1 MNYRHAFH
9 AGNFAD
15 VVKHAVLALIVEH
28 LKAKPA
34 PFRVIDTHAG
44 IGLYDLAGDAAE
56 RTGEW
61 RDGIGRLVAAPPQ
74 GRAADLLAPY
84 LTAIA
89 AANGLTSPAHLTTE
103 RLVRYPGSPLIT
115 RSGLRPTDRATAIE
129 LHPQDAATLA
139 ALFAG
144 DARLKVVELDGW
156 LAPKSFLPPK
166 ERRGLL
172 VIDPPFEAPGDF
184 DRIVTAL
191 VEANRR
197 FAHGIALIWHPVKSA
212 GELGRHR
219 AALAATGIRRI
230 LGVDFSV
237 ARIAADGPL
246 VACGLT
252 IVNPPWRLDEE
263 LGVLLPT
270 LVERLAVG
278 PGADARRHWIV
289 PE

>member
-15 VVKHAVLALIVEH
+15 VVKHAVLALIIAH

-44 IGLYDLAGDAAE
+44 IGLYDLSGGAAQ

-61 RDGIGRLVAAPPQ
+61 RDGIGRIVAAPPK
-74 GRAADLLAPY
+74 GAAGELLAPY
-84 LTAIA
+84 LSAVA
-89 AANGLTSPAHLTTE
+89 AVNGLTSPEHLTPE
-103 RLVRYPGSPLIT
+103 RLTRYPGSPLVT
-115 RSGLRPTDRATAIE
+115 RAGLRATDRATAIE
-129 LHPQDAATLA
+129 LHPEDAATLA

-172 VIDPPFEAPGDF
+172 VIDPPFEAADDY
-184 DRIVTAL
+184 DRIVSAL
-191 VEANRR
+191 VEANSR
-197 FAHGIALIWHPVKSA
+197 FAHGICLIWHPVKSA
-212 GELGRHR
+212 KEIGRHH
-219 AALAATGIRRI
+219 AALAATGLRRI
-230 LGVDFSV
+230 LGIDFAV
-237 ARIAADGPL
+237 ARIDPDGPL

-252 IVNPPWRLDEE
+252 IVNPPWRLAEE
-263 LGVLLPT
+263 LDVLLPA
-270 LVERLAVG
+270 LVERLATG
-278 PGADARRHWIV
+278 PGAIARSRWIV